1 MKQNV
6 QSGGMKTYQRL
17 KLKLLVLRR
26 CEHLLRMV
34 DILEL
39 IWILA
44 DLEVDTFNNI
54 GIEME

>member
-17 KLKLLVLRR
+17 KLKMLVLRR
-26 CEHLLRMV
+26 YKHLLRMV

-39 IWILA
+39 I
-44 DLEVDTFNNI
+44 
-54 GIEME
+54 